1 MWARIEGEKVVEL
14 ASEDPSGRF
23 HPSLEWV
30 ECDDN
35 VKIGYIF
42 DGGKFAEPIKD
53 ADITR
58 EQVEHNRLIAY
69 ADPVTG
75 SDRLFMEAQ
84 RMMTMSETGWE
95 VVRDLAAARYL
106 EIQSENPW
114 PDQ

>member
-1 MWARIEGEKVVEL
+1 MWARIEGGKVAEL

-23 HPSLEWV
+23 HHSLVWL
-30 ECDDN
+30 ECDKD
-35 VKIGYIF
+35 VMVGWIF
-42 DGGKFAEPIKD
+42 DGLKFAKPIND
-53 ADITR
+53 ADLTR

-84 RMMTMSETGWE
+84 RMMIMSDTGWE